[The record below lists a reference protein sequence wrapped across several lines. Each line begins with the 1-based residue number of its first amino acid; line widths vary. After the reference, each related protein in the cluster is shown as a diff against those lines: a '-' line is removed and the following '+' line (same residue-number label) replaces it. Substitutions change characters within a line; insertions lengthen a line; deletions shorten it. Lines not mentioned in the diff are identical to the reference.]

1 MGGGGGGGGVGE
13 ERAGGRRPVVASE
26 VSPLTE
32 VAAAAGNEPFWT
44 DKRAWERRTATT
56 TARLQLVA
64 NGLASIDY
72 SSLLGS
78 VYCDFPQIL
87 KSFPFF
93 GDL

>member
-1 MGGGGGGGGVGE
+1 M
-13 ERAGGRRPVVASE
+13 ATE

-32 VAAAAGNEPFWT
+32 VAAATGDEPSGPTSERGNGGRWM
-44 DKRAWERRTATT
+44 
-56 TARLQLVA
+56 ARLRLA
-64 NGLASIDY
+64 TNGLASLDY

-78 VYCDFPQIL
+78 VYCDFPQIW